1 MHVSSARIAV
11 SETFESSEGSKK
23 RKTTSKPSPD
33 RRLEVRER
41 CFLSTQMTVCVLIS
55 FNVLQEY
62 LRKRGFRFIYG
73 VDEAGRG
80 PLAGPVVA
88 ASCCLPDSIDL
99 PGRHLVP
106 FFPKSPWGS
115 FFTISILA
123 GLADSKKLSESQRE
137 KLFDLLT
144 STAGIHYTVTLVGCI
159 MLSLVLLVQTFC
171 MKAAVNCLQVEVVD
185 ETEIDQVNILQVQ
198 YSAARSVRCC
208 GWLYPDDWMI
218 CLQATMLAMTRAI
231 AKVRLDKTSP
241 APDFVLIDGNRVP
254 NGLGCPA
261 QSVVKVSV

>member
-1 MHVSSARIAV
+1 MTSLVKVVTATKEKRRSMHVSSARIAV

-99 PGRHLVP
+99 PGRNPVL
-106 FFPKSPWGS
+106 FF
-115 FFTISILA
+115 FEISLRFVRHN
-123 GLADSKKLSESQRE
+123 LNWR
-137 KLFDLLT
+137 
-144 STAGIHYTVTLVGCI
+144 
-159 MLSLVLLVQTFC
+159 
-171 MKAAVNCLQVEVVD
+171 
-185 ETEIDQVNILQVQ
+185 
-198 YSAARSVRCC
+198 RSC
-208 GWLYPDDWMI
+208 
-218 CLQATMLAMTRAI
+218 
-231 AKVRLDKTSP
+231 
-241 APDFVLIDGNRVP
+241 
-254 NGLGCPA
+254 
-261 QSVVKVSV
+261 